1 MSGELR
7 LGGTT
12 VMTDKMKINKPS
24 TTENLTVGAEE
35 NALIV
40 GPFLGA
46 SVTVN
51 GSLCVTRSLTLTGT
65 LTVAS
70 GKTLQVI

>member
-1 MSGELR
+1 MAGELK
-7 LGGTT
+7 LNGTT
-12 VMTDKMKINKPS
+12 VMTDTMKINKPS
-24 TTENLTVGAEE
+24 TTDSLTIGAQE

-40 GPFLGA
+40 GPFSGTNI
-46 SVTVN
+46 VVN
-51 GSLCVTRSLTLTGT
+51 GELCVTRSLTLSGT

>member
-1 MSGELR
+1 MSGELKI
-7 LGGTT
+7 GGQT
-12 VMTDKMKINKPS
+12 VMTDIVKVNKVS
-24 TTENLTVGAEE
+24 TTDNLTIDSTE

-40 GPFLGA
+40 GPFSGA

-51 GSLCVTRSLTLTGT
+51 GSLCVTRSLTLSGT
-65 LTVAS
+65 LTVAT